1 MIRSPAGEFVLA
13 GELDFTGT
21 ARFEIR
27 RRLGAGGMGV
37 VYEAFDRE
45 RKTAVALKTLRALDE
60 HSLYRFK
67 NEFRALADL
76 RHPNL
81 VRLGELYCEADQWFF
96 TMELIPGVPF
106 LNYVWTRPPPG
117 MASPEADTLRSKDFG
132 RERRGGRRFDE
143 SKLRA
148 ALGQLAAGVAAI
160 HATGKIHRDI
170 KPSNVMVTA
179 EGRTVLLDFG
189 LITDM
194 RGGRQNT
201 DVSVV
206 GTAAYMA
213 PEQGAAQAVGPAADW
228 YGVGA
233 MLYEALTGRPPFDG
247 AAIDV
252 LVAKQQTEPPP
263 SRSFDPSVPADLDA
277 LCSELLRRDPRGRPS
292 GVEVLSR
299 LRSQPAPTAT
309 PRGPAAPFVGR
320 EAEKT
325 ELRRAFDDS
334 RAGHGVLTFVH
345 GESGVG
351 KSALVRRFLDGIEHD
366 GVVLAGRCYER
377 EEVPFKAFDGIVD
390 ALSRYLAHL
399 DPVVAALLLP
409 RDAAL
414 LARVFPVLRR
424 VPAMGEVI
432 ESKIKVPNPQEVR
445 TRAFAALRELLSRLS
460 ERSPLVLFVDDF
472 QWADADSLA
481 LLRDLMHPPDP
492 PTLFMVATVRTTPAA
507 QATTQALSTEL
518 AEVRHVRLSP
528 LPPDESRQLV
538 ELLLPGSTGA
548 AAIAAEAA
556 GHPLFIQEL
565 VHAAS
570 EGAHAPGSLRL
581 EEALW
586 ARIAR
591 LEAQPRALL
600 ETIAVAGAPLPQ
612 RLIAQAA
619 GMGEGDY
626 TEFLAQLRSAHLV
639 RTDGARGTDA
649 VEPYHDR
656 IREAV
661 LAHLDAG
668 SRKNLH
674 AGLAHALE
682 AAGVGEHDPRALV
695 RHFEGAGQPLRAAQ
709 LAERAARLAAEAL
722 AFERAAELLGSALRL
737 GEHDEAEKRALFM
750 QMGIALANAGR
761 GAEAAEVYLAAAN
774 GADAAAR
781 LECRRLAAEQLLLS
795 GHLERGMQTLA
806 DVLSEIGEVLP
817 PTPARAL
824 MSLVWRRIKLRL
836 RGLRFTPHDES
847 EIPARELMR
856 LEVYKAVGFGLA
868 FVDYVRG
875 ADYQIRA
882 LMLALQ
888 TGERRRLARAI
899 HAEAVYYGSQGGRKL
914 VRSKQLMDE
923 AVKIGETV
931 GGPYL
936 KAWARTSS
944 GIRLY
949 FAGEYRK
956 AVEELRI
963 GERVMRD
970 ETTGTA
976 WELTSVRIFLMFA
989 FRHLGTFG
997 ELRRSY
1003 QEYVRD
1009 AARRSD
1015 RYAETTLIRV
1025 CNLVWLAQGDVDG
1038 ARRDLERSTWEAP
1051 GGGFLHLQHWFELR
1065 ALCEID
1071 LYTGANGLRPG
1082 FNELFHSL
1090 LMQIQTIR
1098 TESRWLLARLHLVR
1112 REVAAASRL
1121 ARKLDRDKMG
1131 FTEVWA
1137 LLLRA
1142 GIDATSG
1149 HREKAIERLR
1159 AAVVAADKMDMGLCA
1174 AAARRRLAALTG
1186 DAQLMAESDAWM
1198 SKENIA
1204 DPARMTQIVA
1214 PGFDP
1219 S

>member
-1 MIRSPAGEFVLA
+1 
-13 GELDFTGT
+13 
-21 ARFEIR
+21 
-27 RRLGAGGMGV
+27 MGV

-45 RKTAVALKTLRALDE
+45 RKTTVALKTLRALDE

-106 LNYVWTRPPPG
+106 LTYVWTRPPPG
-117 MASPEADTLRSKDFG
+117 HASPEADTLRSRDSVL
-132 RERRGGRRFDE
+132 GGRRFDE
-143 SKLRA
+143 PKLRA

-160 HATGKIHRDI
+160 HATGKIHRDV
-170 KPSNVMVTA
+170 KPSNVMVTT

-213 PEQGAAQAVGPAADW
+213 PEQGAAQALGPAADW

-233 MLYEALTGRPPFDG
+233 ILYEALTGRPPFDG
-247 AAIDV
+247 PAIDV
-252 LVAKQQTEPPP
+252 LVTKQQAEPPP
-263 SRSFDPSVPADLDA
+263 PRTLEPGAPSDLDA
-277 LCSELLRRDPRGRPS
+277 LCSELLRRDPRSRPS
-292 GVEVLSR
+292 GMEVLSR
-299 LRSQPAPTAT
+299 LRTQHAPPVARRT
-309 PRGPAAPFVGR
+309 PAAPFVGR
-320 EAEKT
+320 EAEIT
-325 ELRRAFDDS
+325 ELRHAFDAS
-334 RAGHGVLTFVH
+334 RAGRGVISFVH

-351 KSALVRRFLDGIEHD
+351 KSALVRRFLEAIDHD
-366 GVVLAGRCYER
+366 AVVLAGRCYER

-399 DPVVAALLLP
+399 EPVVAALILP

-424 VPAMGEVI
+424 VPAMAEVV
-432 ESKIKVPNPQEVR
+432 ESKVKVPNPQEVR
-445 TRAFAALRELLSRLS
+445 TRAFAALRELLSRLT

-492 PTLFMVATVRTTPAA
+492 PALFMVATVRTTPAA
-507 QATTQALSTEL
+507 QATTQALSAEL
-518 AEVRHVRLSP
+518 SEVRHVRLSP

-538 ELLLPGSTGA
+538 ELLLPGGTGG

-570 EGAHAPGSLRL
+570 EGALAPGSLRL
-581 EEALW
+581 EDALW
-586 ARIAR
+586 ARISR
-591 LEAQPRALL
+591 LEAQPQALL

-619 GMGEGDY
+619 GFGEADY
-626 TEFLAQLRSAHLV
+626 SEFLLQLRSAHLV

-661 LAHLDAG
+661 LVHLDAD
-668 SRKNLH
+668 SRKARH

-695 RHFEGAGQPLRAAQ
+695 RHFEGAGQPARAAQ
-709 LAERAARLAAEAL
+709 LAERAARLASEAL
-722 AFERAAELLGSALRL
+722 AFDRAAELLGSALRL
-737 GEHDEAEKRALFM
+737 GEHDQAEKRALFM
-750 QMGIALANAGR
+750 QMGAALANAGR

-781 LECRRLAAEQLLLS
+781 LDCRRLAAEHLLLS
-795 GHLERGMQTLA
+795 GHLDRGMQTLA
-806 DVLSEIGEVLP
+806 AVLSEIGEVLP
-817 PTPARAL
+817 PTPARAVA
-824 MSLVWRRIKLRL
+824 SLLWRRLKLRL
-836 RGLRFTPHDES
+836 RGLHYTPHDES
-847 EIPARELMR
+847 EIAARELMR

-868 FVDYVRG
+868 LIDSVRG

-882 LMLALQ
+882 LLLGLR
-888 TGERRRLARAI
+888 TGEQRRLARAI
-899 HAEAVYYGSQGGRKL
+899 FAEAVYYGSQGGRKL
-914 VRSKQLMDE
+914 IRAQQLLDE
-923 AVKIGETV
+923 ASRIGEAV

-936 KAWARTSS
+936 RGWRHTGYGLNHYFS
-944 GIRLY
+944 GR
-949 FAGEYRK
+949 YRI
-956 AVEELRI
+956 AIEELQQA
-963 GERVMRD
+963 ERVMRD
-970 ETTGTA
+970 ETTGTT

-989 FRHLGTFG
+989 LRHTGAFA
-997 ELRRSY
+997 ELRRRY

-1009 AARRSD
+1009 AARRND

-1025 CNLVWLAQGDVDG
+1025 CNLVWITQGDLEG
-1038 ARRDLERSTWEAP
+1038 ARRDLERSTWEPPA
-1051 GGGFLHLQHWFELR
+1051 GGFLHLQHWFELR
-1065 ALCEID
+1065 AQCEMD
-1071 LYTGANGLRPG
+1071 LYTGATSVRPG
-1082 FNELFHSL
+1082 FDELGGSL
-1090 LMQIQTIR
+1090 LMRVQTVR
-1098 TESRWLLARLHLVR
+1098 TESRWLLARLLLLR
-1112 REVAAASRL
+1112 RDVAAASRL
-1121 ARKLDRDKMG
+1121 AKKLEREKMG
-1131 FTEVWA
+1131 FTHVWT

-1142 GIDATSG
+1142 GIAATSG
-1149 HREKAIERLR
+1149 KHDVAIERLR
-1159 AAVVAADKMDMGLCA
+1159 AAVAAADKMEMGLCA
-1174 AAARRRLAALTG
+1174 AAARRYLGALTN
-1186 DAQLMAESDAWM
+1186 DAQLLAESDGWM
-1198 SKENIA
+1198 RKENIA
-1204 DPARMTQIVA
+1204 EPARMTQIVA
-1214 PGFDP
+1214 PGFD